1 MVSIKEPVHFD
12 RLSSGH
18 SPLHPPTSVRFSPS
32 SSRLDSSLDQLGGKK
47 KKRWIRPFFA
57 RRNRW
62 WRPVDVRTSF
72 LFFFSDGL
80 ISFTIVFFSFYTSDR
95 ERETYR
101 IITRAV
107 LLCPLSVPG
116 RVRVVTAA
124 KERKTHDVSICKL
137 YTPPS
142 IFIQFPQFFPPI
154 LGWWKRDVRFAE

>member
-18 SPLHPPTSVRFSPS
+18 SPLHPLPRPSVSLRHLPDLILLLTSW
-32 SSRLDSSLDQLGGKK
+32 K

-154 LGWWKRDVRFAE
+154 LG